1 MAQDKPAVII
11 AKDEDSVGM
20 TLCAVLQA
28 QAIQTCEE
36 KGHFY
41 FAISGGSMLNMLS
54 NLAVNPA
61 IDSMVPWD
69 ACTMGFVSHRA
80 VPLDD
85 DELLPLDD
93 LEDGPAR
100 PSDRFRPDVCAH
112 SHLGKD
118 EGAWLSAET
127 FL

>member
-1 MAQDKPAVII
+1 MTASMAKDKPAVII

-85 DELLPLDD
+85 D
-93 LEDGPAR
+93 GATFHKAR
-100 PSDRFRPDVCAH
+100 PLFLQSFHLCLVQLQNLISNLCQVC
-112 SHLGKD
+112 L
-118 EGAWLSAET
+118 
-127 FL
+127 